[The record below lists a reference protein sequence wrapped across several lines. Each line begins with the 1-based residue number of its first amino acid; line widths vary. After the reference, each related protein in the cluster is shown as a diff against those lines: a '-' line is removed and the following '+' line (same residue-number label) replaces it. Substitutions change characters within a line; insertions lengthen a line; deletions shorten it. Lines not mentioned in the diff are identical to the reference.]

1 MSEPTFSP
9 RSVPTKAPRTNI
21 AKLFL
26 SIVTLCI
33 LGGCALGYFA
43 FTLNKAPTNFQSPTS
58 FTIEPGEGVKT
69 ITTNLENAHIVRSK
83 TLLYFVLTL
92 RYDTKSIKASTYIFD
107 KPLSTTEIA
116 KKLVTGD
123 FDTDLI
129 KFTHI
134 EGERATDI
142 ALHAQATLT
151 NFDTQH
157 FLERAVPLEGKL
169 YPETYLIPKTFTA
182 DELVDLMLKTFNEKT
197 AAIQAK
203 MESYT
208 LTPQEILILASILE
222 REANSPESMRVVS
235 GILQRRLKEGIRL
248 QADASIEYVLN
259 KPLKEL
265 APKDLEIDS
274 PYNTYRVKGLPPTP
288 IGNPGLEA
296 ITAVIE
302 PTPSEY
308 TYYITDT
315 EGTFHYAKTYKEHL
329 ANVAKYLR

>member
-1 MSEPTFSP
+1 MPEPTFTP
-9 RSVPTKAPRTNI
+9 HLIPTEKLLRSKAKVLLGVI
-21 AKLFL
+21 LFFL
-26 SIVTLCI
+26 FCVV
-33 LGGCALGYFA
+33 AVVYAGY
-43 FTLNKAPTNFQSPTS
+43 TLNKAPTNFKASTS
-58 FTIEPGEGVKT
+58 FTVEPGEGVKT
-69 ITTNLENAHIVRSK
+69 ITAHLQEASLVRSK
-83 TLLYFVLTL
+83 ALLYFVLTL

-107 KPLSTTEIA
+107 RPMTTVEIA
-116 KKLVTGD
+116 KKLVIGD
-123 FDTDLI
+123 FSTDLI

-134 EGERATDI
+134 EGERAAEVAT
-142 ALHAQATLT
+142 HAQGTLT
-151 NFDTQH
+151 SFDTKH

-169 YPETYLIPKTFTA
+169 YPETYLIPKTFSA
-182 DELVDLMLKTFNEKT
+182 DQLIDLMLKTFDEKT
-197 AAIQAK
+197 KAIQPK

-208 LTPQEILILASILE
+208 LSPKDILILASILE

-265 APKDLEIDS
+265 TAKDLEIES
-274 PYNTYRVKGLPPTP
+274 PYNTYRKKGLPPTP
-288 IGNPGLEA
+288 IGNPGLDA

-308 TYYITDT
+308 TYYITDN
-315 EGTFHYAKTYKEHL
+315 EGNFHYAKTYKEHL